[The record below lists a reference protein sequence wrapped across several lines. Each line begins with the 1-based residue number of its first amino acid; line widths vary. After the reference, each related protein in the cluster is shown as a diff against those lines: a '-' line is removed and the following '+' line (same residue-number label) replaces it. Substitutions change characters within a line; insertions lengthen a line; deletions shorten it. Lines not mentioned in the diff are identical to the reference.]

1 MMRKKLVSVL
11 TISVICVSM
20 LLGCSVSTDTGDA
33 SLNEGNTSNEESSGD
48 ATEISWIFYDDLNVS
63 EDLVTKGYK
72 DVIERF
78 NEDYAGKYHTIS

>member
-33 SLNEGNTSNEESSGD
+33 SLNEGNTSNEGKLPMK
-48 ATEISWIFYDDLNVS
+48 EILPMKNH
-63 EDLVTKGYK
+63 L
-72 DVIERF
+72 
-78 NEDYAGKYHTIS
+78 AMLQKYHGFFMMT

>member
-33 SLNEGNTSNEESSGD
+33 SLNESD
-48 ATEISWIFYDDLNVS
+48 
-63 EDLVTKGYK
+63 
-72 DVIERF
+72 
-78 NEDYAGKYHTIS
+78 